1 MNGGATE
8 RRSEMM
14 PLIATGLRMR
24 DIRQVAGMPLTGVS
38 VRGVAATLLVAGALL
53 VASQPH
59 AQAQV
64 VAVVGGEPITQVDIQ
79 QRTKLIQLSTQ
90 KTPSRQE
97 VLDELIDDKLKVQLS
112 KRYIAE
118 VPKREIESAYAGI
131 ARRAGMTVA
140 QFTKMTAASGISPE
154 ALKSRIHA
162 DFVWSQIVRGKFQ
175 GSLQVGEKDVE
186 VKLQASNKEGP
197 AGYEFK
203 LRPVLFLVPKG
214 AAATV
219 FEARKRDAEAL
230 RGRFTSCDEGL
241 RIAMTLPD
249 VVVRETIMRQLAD
262 LGQAQRDVL
271 NNTPVGRLTPPDVT
285 QQGVEVFAVCS
296 KVPAVGSDSPARRQV
311 RDEMFNERYQAL
323 SKKFLKELRSQ
334 ALIEYK

>member
-1 MNGGATE
+1 MPSGASSIH
-8 RRSEMM
+8 R
-14 PLIATGLRMR
+14 
-24 DIRQVAGMPLTGVS
+24 VALV
-38 VRGVAATLLVAGALL
+38 VAAGAFML
-53 VASQPH
+53 ATPPS
-59 AQAQV
+59 ARAQV
-64 VAVVGGEPITQVDIQ
+64 VAVVGGEPITAVDIAH
-79 QRTKLIQLSTQ
+79 RTKLIQLSTQ

-118 VPKREIESAYAGI
+118 VPKREIENAYINI

-140 QFTKMTAASGISPE
+140 QFNKMLESNGMNADT
-154 ALKSRIHA
+154 LKTRIHA
-162 DFVWSQIVRGKFQ
+162 DYVWGQIVRGKFQ

-186 VKLQASNKEGP
+186 VKLQASQKEESG
-197 AGYEFK
+197 GMEFK

-214 AAATV
+214 SAPPA
-219 FEARKRDAEAL
+219 FEARKREAEAL

-241 RIAMTLPD
+241 RVAMALPD
-249 VVVRETIMRQLAD
+249 VVVREQISRQSAD
-262 LGQAQRDVL
+262 LAQQQRDLL
-271 NNTPVGRLTPPDVT
+271 NNTPVGHLTPPDIT
-285 QQGVEVFAVCS
+285 PQGVEVFAMCG
-296 KVPAVGSDSPARRQV
+296 KAPAAGGDSPARRQV

>member
-1 MNGGATE
+1 
-8 RRSEMM
+8 M
-14 PLIATGLRMR
+14 PLWQTSAR
-24 DIRQVAGMPLTGVS
+24 DAF
-38 VRGVAATLLVAGALL
+38 AALLIAGAMLF
-53 VASQPH
+53 ANQPR

-64 VAVVGGEPITQVDIQ
+64 VAVVNGEPITAVDIA
-79 QRTKLIQLSTQ
+79 QRTRLIQLSTQ

-112 KRYIAE
+112 KRYIAD
-118 VPKREIESAYAGI
+118 VPKREIENTYASI
-131 ARRAGMTVA
+131 ARRAGMTPK
-140 QFTKMTAASGISPE
+140 QFGESTSQAGISPE

-186 VKLQASNKEGP
+186 VKLQASNKQEP

-214 AAATV
+214 AAATA

-230 RGRFTSCDEGL
+230 RGRFTNCDDGL
-241 RIAMTLPD
+241 RVAMTLPD
-249 VVVRETIMRQLAD
+249 VVVRELITRQAAD
-262 LGQAQRDVL
+262 IGQQQRDVL
-271 NNTPVGRLTPPDVT
+271 NNTPLGRLTPPDIT
-285 QQGVEVFAVCS
+285 PQGVEVFAVCGKAPS
-296 KVPAVGSDSPARRQV
+296 VGADSPARRQV

-323 SKKFLKELRSQ
+323 SKKFLKDLRKQ

>member
-1 MNGGATE
+1 MIGA
-8 RRSEMM
+8 
-14 PLIATGLRMR
+14 LA
-24 DIRQVAGMPLTGVS
+24 
-38 VRGVAATLLVAGALL
+38 RGVGASLMIAGALL
-53 VASQPH
+53 LANQP
-59 AQAQV
+59 AARAQV
-64 VAVVGGEPITQVDIQ
+64 VAVVGGEPITAVDIA

-118 VPKREIESAYAGI
+118 VPKREIETAYATM
-131 ARRAGMTVA
+131 ARRTNMTVP
-140 QFTKMTAASGISPE
+140 QFSKMISSNGISPE
-154 ALKSRIHA
+154 SMKSRIHA

-186 VKLQASNKEGP
+186 VKLQASNKGEP
-197 AGYEFK
+197 TGYEFK

-214 AAATV
+214 AAPTV

-230 RGRFTSCDEGL
+230 RGRFTSCDEGV
-241 RIAMTLPD
+241 RAAMALPD
-249 VVVRETIMRQLAD
+249 VAVRGTITRQSAD
-262 LGQAQRDVL
+262 LGQAQRDLL
-271 NNTPVGRLTPPDVT
+271 NNTPIGRLTPPDIT
-285 QQGVEVFAVCS
+285 PQGVEVFAVCS
-296 KVPAVGSDSPARRQV
+296 KIPAAGSNSPARRQV
-311 RDEMFNERYQAL
+311 RDDMFNERYQAL

>member
-1 MNGGATE
+1 
-8 RRSEMM
+8 MM
-14 PLIATGLRMR
+14 SLVANRIRTLNIPSVSGLPP
-24 DIRQVAGMPLTGVS
+24 AKAS
-38 VRGVAATLLVAGALL
+38 VRIVSALIVAGALL
-53 VASQPH
+53 LANQPQ

-64 VAVVGGEPITQVDIQ
+64 VAVVGGEPITTVDIA
-79 QRTKLIQLSTQ
+79 QRTKLIHLSTQ
-90 KTPSRQE
+90 KSPPRQE

-118 VPKREIESAYAGI
+118 VPKREIENAYAGI

-140 QFTKMTAASGISPE
+140 QFNKMIATSGISAD

-162 DFVWSQIVRGKFQ
+162 DYVWSQIVRGKFQ
-175 GSLQVGEKDVE
+175 GSLQVGEKDIE
-186 VKLQASNKEGP
+186 VKLQASNKEEPTGF
-197 AGYEFK
+197 EFK

-214 AAATV
+214 AAATA

-230 RGRFTSCDEGL
+230 RGRFTSCDDGL

-249 VVVRETIMRQLAD
+249 VVVREPITRASAD
-262 LGQAQRDVL
+262 IAQQQRDLL
-271 NNTPVGRLTPPDVT
+271 NNTPIGRLTPPDIT
-285 QQGVEVFAVCS
+285 PQGVEVFAVCG
-296 KVPAVGSDSPARRQV
+296 KVPSAGADSPARRQV